1 MGHARAPHRT
11 RCRNT
16 GTHGIGK
23 ADNFDNRLHHLE
35 IMMPTAKETAI
46 VT

>member
-1 MGHARAPHRT
+1 MDHARAHHRT

-23 ADNFDNRLHHLE
+23 ADNFDNRLHLE
-35 IMMPTAKETAI
+35 IMTPAAKETAI